1 MVNQSLFCLA
11 WFWYLQTLQSFGK
24 GLWLLLNFMF
34 FMFFFVAVT
43 FLWIFRYFE
52 YLFPKKTPPA
62 RLWKKLIFTN
72 NSSINKGVEVNP
84 PIDQILELGV
94 APRLLELSQQ
104 MATPQLQFETLYLEK
119 RCEKRCVRVFWMVF
133 LFNKKWRIWRGCWET
148 LDMQEDWFPSGS
160 VFLKNNPVDKI

>member
-24 GLWLLLNFMF
+24 GLWLLLNFIF

-72 NSSINKGVEVNP
+72 NSSIKGVEVNP